1 MRNSCP
7 QGDSN
12 PGPSAYKANSL
23 SFALLVEISIEHLN
37 VDRVLPECAIKIN
50 LHSVHSV
57 PHCRCS
63 KMFVVYYIVLT
74 LYSQQTS
81 KSNSKTIQILY
92 DKNTR

>member
-37 VDRVLPECAIKIN
+37 VDRVLPECAIKIY
-50 LHSVHSV
+50 LHSV

-63 KMFVVYYIVLT
+63 KMFVVYYILLT

-81 KSNSKTIQILY
+81 KSNSKTIQILS